1 MHTTPSPPPAV
12 TRPWWVVPAVWTPV
26 ALLLAGAAQLT
37 TPLPAPLSWGVCMP
51 LGMVA
56 ASWIPGLRHSRRMW
70 LAISG
75 STLAFF
81 YGKVLM
87 AVVFVIGIAVWLKVG
102 D

>member
-1 MHTTPSPPPAV
+1 MHTTPSPLPAV

-26 ALLLAGAAQLT
+26 ALLLAVVGQLT
-37 TPLPAPLSWGVCMP
+37 TPLPAPLSLGVFMP

-56 ASWIPGLRHSRRMW
+56 ASWIPGLRHSQRMW

-81 YGKVLM
+81 YGKALM
-87 AVVFVIGIAVWLKVG
+87 VVVIAVGIVVWLKVG